1 MNGIDLTVR
10 VLTTGFW
17 PTQTA
22 NHPCNLPTIVREVYQ
37 CFHRFY
43 LNKHSGRQLTLQ
55 PSLGSADL
63 TAIFY
68 GKPKDDDADGE
79 FRPTT
84 TTMTTKER
92 KHTLQVSTYQMV
104 ILMLFNSKD
113 SWSFE
118 VNHFISLAFFT
129 SAR

>member
-1 MNGIDLTVR
+1 LNGIDLFVR

-17 PTQTA
+17 PTQST
-22 NHPCNLPTIVREVYQ
+22 NNQCNLPTVVREAYQ

-63 TAIFY
+63 ISIFY
-68 GKPKDDDADGE
+68 GKPKEDDNEGE
-79 FRPTT
+79 LRPTT
-84 TTMTTKER
+84 TTTKER

-104 ILMLFNSKD
+104 ILMLFNTKE
-113 SWSFE
+113 SWTFE
-118 VNHFISLAFFT
+118 VDQTSLFL
-129 SAR
+129 R

>member
-1 MNGIDLTVR
+1 

-17 PTQTA
+17 PTQTI
-22 NHPCNLPTIVREVYQ
+22 NNQCNLPSMVREAYQ

-68 GKPKDDDADGE
+68 GKPKEDEADGDL
-79 FRPTT
+79 RPTT
-84 TTMTTKER
+84 TTAMKER

-104 ILMLFNSKD
+104 ILMLFNTKE
-113 SWSFE
+113 SWSLE
-118 VNHFISLAFFT
+118 VKHFICIRISFDLIVGN
-129 SAR
+129 SSRN